1 VVLERLPREGLG
13 NKKAREAEASEALIA
28 VDGVDQKDFILEAD
42 SGTTS
47 IFGKAVNTCI
57 IGLN

>member
-28 VDGVDQKDFILEAD
+28 VDGVDQKDFYTFWKRTAVQLQYLE
-42 SGTTS
+42 
-47 IFGKAVNTCI
+47 KP
-57 IGLN
+57 